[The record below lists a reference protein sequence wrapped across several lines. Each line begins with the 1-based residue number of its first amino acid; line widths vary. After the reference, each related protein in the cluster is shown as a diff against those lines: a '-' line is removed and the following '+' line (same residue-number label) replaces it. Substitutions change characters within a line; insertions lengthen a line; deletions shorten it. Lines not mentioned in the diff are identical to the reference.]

1 MARID
6 FHSNVSDK
14 LEYACRLTRKI
25 WSTTPEGEPVRN
37 IVMVGEKAD
46 LKKLNELLWAFSSTD
61 FLPHCF
67 IEEEAAA
74 ETPIVLTDDFA
85 SSALNDIPHADV
97 MIHLGM
103 RMPADVPALVAR
115 FPRIVEVVTVN
126 ETERLAGRERF
137 KAYRELGHEL
147 HNFDQSKSQRSQY
160 PC

>member
-25 WSTTPEGEPVRN
+25 WSATSEGQPVRQ
-37 IVMVGEKAD
+37 IVMVGEKDD
-46 LKKLNELLWAFSSTD
+46 LKKLDQLLWSFSGID

-67 IEEEAAA
+67 IGDEAAS

-85 SSALNDIPHADV
+85 SPSLGNVPHADV

-126 ETERLAGRERF
+126 EAERLAGRERY
-137 KAYRELGHEL
+137 KAYRDLGHEL
-147 HNFDQSKSQRSQY
+147 HNFDQSKS
-160 PC
+160 

>member
-25 WSTTPEGEPVRN
+25 WSATPEGESVRN

-46 LKKLNELLWAFSSTD
+46 LQKLNELLWSFSNTD

-67 IEEEAAA
+67 IDNEAAA

-85 SSALNDIPHADV
+85 SSSLSNIPHADV

-126 ETERLAGRERF
+126 EAERLAGRERY
-137 KAYRELGHEL
+137 KAYRDLGHEL
-147 HNFDQSKSQRSQY
+147 HNFDQSKS
-160 PC
+160 

>member
-25 WSTTPEGEPVRN
+25 WSATPVGEPVRH

-46 LKKLNELLWAFSSTD
+46 LKKLDELLWTFSATD

-67 IEEEAAA
+67 IDDEAAI
-74 ETPIVLTDDFA
+74 ETPILLTDDFL
-85 SSALNDIPHADV
+85 SPALATLPHADV

-103 RMPADVPALVAR
+103 RMPQDVAAVLAR

-126 ETERLAGRERF
+126 EAERLAGRERY
-137 KAYRELGHEL
+137 KAYRDLGHEL
-147 HNFDQSKSQRSQY
+147 HNFDQSKS
-160 PC
+160 

>member
-6 FHSNVSDK
+6 FHSNVAEK

-25 WSTTPEGEPVRN
+25 WSTTPEGQPVRN
-37 IVMVGEKAD
+37 IVIVGEKAD
-46 LKKLNELLWAFSSTD
+46 LKKLDELLWSFSNVD

-67 IEEEAAA
+67 IDDEAAA
-74 ETPIVLTDDFA
+74 ETPIVLSDSFA
-85 SSALNDIPHADV
+85 SPSLSSIPHADV

-103 RMPADVPALVAR
+103 RMPADVSALVAR

-126 ETERLAGRERF
+126 EAERLAGRERY

-147 HNFDQSKSQRSQY
+147 HNFDQSQSK
-160 PC
+160 

>member
-25 WSTTPEGEPVRN
+25 WSATPEGQPVRQ
-37 IVMVGEKAD
+37 IVIVGEKGD
-46 LKKLNELLWAFSSTD
+46 LQKLDDLLWTFSSTD
-61 FLPHCF
+61 FMPHCY
-67 IEEEAAA
+67 IDDEAAA
-74 ETPIVLTDDFA
+74 ETPIILADNFA
-85 SSALNDIPHADV
+85 SPYLSAIPHADV

-103 RMPADVPALVAR
+103 RMPQDVPALVER

-126 ETERLAGRERF
+126 EAERLAGRERF

-147 HNFDQSKSQRSQY
+147 HNFDQAKS
-160 PC
+160 

>member
-25 WSTTPEGEPVRN
+25 WSATPEGQPVRN

-46 LKKLNELLWAFSSTD
+46 LKKLDELLWTFSSTD

-67 IEEEAAA
+67 IDDEVAVD
-74 ETPIVLTDDFA
+74 TPILLTDDF
-85 SSALNDIPHADV
+85 SSPALDQVPHADV

-103 RMPADVPALVAR
+103 RMPQDMPGLVAR

-126 ETERLAGRERF
+126 EAERLAGRERY

-147 HNFDQSKSQRSQY
+147 HNFDQSKS
-160 PC
+160 

>member
-25 WSTTPEGEPVRN
+25 WSATPEGELVRN

-67 IEEEAAA
+67 IEDEAAA

-85 SSALNDIPHADV
+85 SPSLNSIPHADV

-103 RMPADVPALVAR
+103 RMPVDVPALVAR
-115 FPRIVEVVTVN
+115 FPRLVEVVTVN
-126 ETERLAGRERF
+126 EAERLAGRERF

-147 HNFDQSKSQRSQY
+147 HNFDQSNS
-160 PC
+160 

>member
-6 FHSNVSDK
+6 FHSNVNDK

-25 WSTTPEGEPVRN
+25 WSATPEGEPVRN

-46 LKKLNELLWAFSSTD
+46 LQKLNDLLWSFSGAD

-67 IEEEAAA
+67 IEDEAAA

-85 SSALNDIPHADV
+85 SSALNNVPHADV

-103 RMPADVPALVAR
+103 RMPADVAALVAR

-126 ETERLAGRERF
+126 EAERLAGRERY
-137 KAYRELGHEL
+137 KAYRDLGHEL
-147 HNFDQSKSQRSQY
+147 HNFDQSKS
-160 PC
+160 

>member
-25 WSTTPEGEPVRN
+25 WSATPVGEAVRN
-37 IVMVGEKAD
+37 IVMVGEQAD
-46 LKKLNELLWAFSSTD
+46 LRKLDELLWTFSTTD

-67 IEEEAAA
+67 IDDEAAP

-85 SSALNDIPHADV
+85 SPALENIPHADV

-103 RMPADVPALVAR
+103 RMPQDVAALAAR

-126 ETERLAGRERF
+126 ETERLAGRDRY
-137 KAYRELGHEL
+137 KAYRDLGHEL
-147 HNFDQSKSQRSQY
+147 HNFDQSKS
-160 PC
+160 

>member
-25 WSTTPEGEPVRN
+25 WSATPEGEPVRN

-46 LKKLNELLWAFSSTD
+46 LQKLNELLWSFSATD

-67 IEEEAAA
+67 IDDEAAA
-74 ETPIVLTDDFA
+74 ETPIVLADDFA
-85 SSALNDIPHADV
+85 SSALNSVPHADV

-126 ETERLAGRERF
+126 EAERLAGRERF
-137 KAYRELGHEL
+137 KAYRALGHEL
-147 HNFDQSKSQRSQY
+147 HNFDQSKA
-160 PC
+160 

>member
-25 WSTTPEGEPVRN
+25 WSATPEGESVRN

-46 LKKLNELLWAFSSTD
+46 LQKLNELLWSFSKTD

-67 IEEEAAA
+67 IDDEAAA

-85 SSALNDIPHADV
+85 SSALNNIPHADV

-126 ETERLAGRERF
+126 EAERLAGRERY

-147 HNFDQSKSQRSQY
+147 HNFDQSKS
-160 PC
+160 

>member
-25 WSTTPEGEPVRN
+25 WSATPEGEPVRN
-37 IVMVGEKAD
+37 IVMVGEKVD
-46 LKKLNELLWAFSSTD
+46 LQKLNELLWSFSSAD

-67 IEEEAAA
+67 IDDEAAA
-74 ETPIVLTDDFA
+74 ETPIILTDDFA
-85 SSALNDIPHADV
+85 SSALNSIPHADV

-126 ETERLAGRERF
+126 EAERLAGRERY
-137 KAYRELGHEL
+137 KTYRELGHEL
-147 HNFDQSKSQRSQY
+147 HNFDQSKS
-160 PC
+160 

>member
-25 WSTTPEGEPVRN
+25 WSATPEGESVRN
-37 IVMVGEKAD
+37 IVMVGETAD
-46 LKKLNELLWAFSSTD
+46 LQKLNDLLWSFSSSD

-67 IEEEAAA
+67 IEDEAAA
-74 ETPIVLTDDFA
+74 ETPIVLANNF
-85 SSALNDIPHADV
+85 SSPAFSNIPHADV

-126 ETERLAGRERF
+126 EAERLAGRERY
-137 KAYRELGHEL
+137 KVYRELGHEL
-147 HNFDQSKSQRSQY
+147 HNFDQSKS
-160 PC
+160 

>member
-6 FHSNVSDK
+6 FHSNVNDK

-25 WSTTPEGEPVRN
+25 WSATPEGEHVRN

-46 LKKLNELLWAFSSTD
+46 LQKLNDLLWSFSGAD

-67 IEEEAAA
+67 IEDEAAA

-85 SSALNDIPHADV
+85 SSALNNVPHADV

-103 RMPADVPALVAR
+103 RMPADVAALVAR

-126 ETERLAGRERF
+126 EAERLAGRERY
-137 KAYRELGHEL
+137 KAYRDLGHEL
-147 HNFDQSKSQRSQY
+147 HNFDQSKS
-160 PC
+160 

>member
-25 WSTTPEGEPVRN
+25 WSATPEGQPVRQ
-37 IVMVGEKAD
+37 IVIVGEKGD
-46 LKKLNELLWAFSSTD
+46 LQKLDDLLWTFSSAD
-61 FLPHCF
+61 FLPHCY
-67 IEEEAAA
+67 IDDEAAA
-74 ETPIVLTDDFA
+74 ETPIILTDNFA
-85 SSALNDIPHADV
+85 SPYLSAIPHADV

-103 RMPADVPALVAR
+103 RMPQDVSALVER

-126 ETERLAGRERF
+126 EAERLAGRERF

-147 HNFDQSKSQRSQY
+147 HNFDQSKS
-160 PC
+160 

>member
-25 WSTTPEGEPVRN
+25 WSATPEGQPVRN
-37 IVMVGEKAD
+37 IIMVGEKAD
-46 LKKLNELLWAFSSTD
+46 LKKLDELLWTFSSTD

-67 IEEEAAA
+67 IDDEAAVD
-74 ETPIVLTDDFA
+74 TPILLTDDF
-85 SSALNDIPHADV
+85 SSPALDQVPHADV

-103 RMPADVPALVAR
+103 WMPQDVPGLVAR

-126 ETERLAGRERF
+126 EAERLAGRERY

-147 HNFDQSKSQRSQY
+147 HNFDQSKS
-160 PC
+160 